1 MNIQSTGHITP
12 KTRVSHHLLGLDRR
26 EPFASLRL
34 DDDLAIIAVDPE
46 DLERLAAQA
55 LAAANELRAAQATLE
70 DAA

>member
-1 MNIQSTGHITP
+1 MNIQSTGHVTP

-46 DLERLAAQA
+46 DLERLAAA
-55 LAAANELRAAQATLE
+55 CIAAANALRASRE
-70 DAA
+70 VAA